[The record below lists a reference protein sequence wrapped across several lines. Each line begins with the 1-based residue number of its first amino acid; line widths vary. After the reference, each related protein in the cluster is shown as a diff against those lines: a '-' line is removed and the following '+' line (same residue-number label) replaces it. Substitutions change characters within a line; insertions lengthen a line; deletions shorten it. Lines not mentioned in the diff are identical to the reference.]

1 MDNVGTGHWIF
12 AIVFAIGFVA
22 AMIYAYREDIRKSPW
37 YFKGASRITMIIVG
51 SVFVLLVLKM
61 LHRAMFGG

>member
-12 AIVFAIGFVA
+12 AMVFAIGFVA
-22 AMIYAYREDIRKSPW
+22 AMVYAYREDIKKSPW
-37 YFKGASRITMIIVG
+37 YFKGSSRIAMIVVG

-61 LHRAMFGG
+61 LHRAMFVG